1 VAKKISVSADGID
14 EAEKRATSADI
25 FALKS
30 LNGTGGSNPPLS
42 ATESQCLRILCS
54 NHRIARDGGFICAS
68 VVAEKTTFGQV
79 TRNSPP
85 KSLLAN

>member
-1 VAKKISVSADGID
+1 VTIKPESAIRPFKRCVAAETNAILEHRGLGSRAEPVAKKISVSADGIE

-42 ATESQCLRILCS
+42 ASQSQL
-54 NHRIARDGGFICAS
+54 
-68 VVAEKTTFGQV
+68 
-79 TRNSPP
+79 
-85 KSLLAN
+85 